1 MQAYDAKG
9 GFAILCIP
17 HGNTYNRFMHIQQL
31 RKVTAIGG
39 GHGLGRLMATLSF
52 LRQRLIG
59 IVATT
64 DNGGSTGL
72 LRDAH
77 QCIAWGDIRNC
88 LSQLANQPLAKEVLN
103 YRFNSD
109 SSLHGHNLGNLL
121 LYSLDELSARPLDG
135 IQLLSRLLKVEC
147 KVLPMS
153 ESPTDLVGA
162 SAEAFDCH
170 GELCIDELPHMP
182 KRLVLQPPV
191 NATPEALRHIEHS
204 DLIIIGPGSFLTSVL
219 PPLLVT
225 EITRAVAESPAKVIF
240 IDNLLA
246 EQSPAGKLSLEE
258 KLDWMNIHLQADVV
272 DLIISPHG
280 DGYAGPLPIIDGVIA
295 EPGMPHRHHSDSLLH
310 ALERAVEHL
319 KLV

>member
-1 MQAYDAKG
+1 MQ
-9 GFAILCIP
+9 L
-17 HGNTYNRFMHIQQL
+17 NQL

-52 LRQRLIG
+52 LRHRLIG

-64 DNGGSTGL
+64 DNGGATGL

-88 LSQLANQPLAKEVLN
+88 LSQLASQPLAKEVLN

-121 LYSLDELSARPLDG
+121 LYTFDELSARPIDG
-135 IQLLSRLLKVEC
+135 IQLLSRLLKVDSR
-147 KVLPMS
+147 VLPMS

-162 SAEAFDCH
+162 SDEAFDCH

-182 KRLVLQPPV
+182 KRLSLSPPV
-191 NATPEALRHIEHS
+191 AATPEALRHIRQS
-204 DLIIIGPGSFLTSVL
+204 DLIIIGPGSFLTSVM

-225 EITRAVAESPAKVIF
+225 QITRAVSESSAKVIF
-240 IDNLLA
+240 IDNLMA
-246 EQSPAGKLSLEE
+246 EQSAAGSLSLAE
-258 KLDWMNIHLQADVV
+258 KLDWMSDQLNTNLV
-272 DLIISPHG
+272 DLVITASPER
-280 DGYAGPLPIIDGVIA
+280 YSGPLPVISGVIS
-295 EPGMPHRHHSDSLLH
+295 EPGMPHRHENNSLLH
-310 ALERAVEHL
+310 ALNRALDTLQINTSVNTQN
-319 KLV
+319 

>member
-1 MQAYDAKG
+1 
-9 GFAILCIP
+9 
-17 HGNTYNRFMHIQQL
+17 MHIQHL

-64 DNGGSTGL
+64 DNGGATGI

-153 ESPTDLVGA
+153 ESPTDLIGA

-182 KRLVLQPPV
+182 KRLMLNPPV
-191 NATPEALRHIEHS
+191 HATPEALRHISGS
-204 DLIIIGPGSFLTSVL
+204 DLIIIGPGSFLTSVM

-225 EITRAVAESPAKVIF
+225 EITRAVAESNAKVIF
-240 IDNLLA
+240 IDNLMM
-246 EQSPAGKLSLEE
+246 EQSPAGKLTLDE
-258 KLDWMNIHLQADVV
+258 KLDWMGQHLQADVIDLVISQFGADYRGKLPVV
-272 DLIISPHG
+272 DGI
-280 DGYAGPLPIIDGVIA
+280 IA
-295 EPGMPHRHHSDSLLH
+295 EPGMPHRHQSDSLLH
-310 ALERAVEHL
+310 ALERAVE
-319 KLV
+319 KLGLV

>member
-1 MQAYDAKG
+1 
-9 GFAILCIP
+9 
-17 HGNTYNRFMHIQQL
+17 MHIKQL
-31 RKVTAIGG
+31 QKVTAIGG
-39 GHGLGRLMATLSF
+39 GHGLGRLMATLAF

-103 YRFNSD
+103 YRFNSE

-121 LYSLDELSARPLDG
+121 LYSLDDLSARPLDG

-162 SAEAFDCH
+162 SNEAFDCH
-170 GELCIDELPHMP
+170 GELSIDDLPQMP
-182 KRLVLQPPV
+182 KRLMLQPPV
-191 NATPEALRHIEHS
+191 KATPEVLRHIGRS
-204 DLIIIGPGSFLTSVL
+204 DLIIIGPGSFLTSVM
-219 PPLLVT
+219 PPLLVP
-225 EITRAVAESPAKVIF
+225 EISRAIVESPAKVIF

-246 EQSPAGKLSLEE
+246 EQSPAGKISLDE
-258 KLDWMNIHLQADVV
+258 KLTWMNRHLNAEVT
-272 DLIISPHG
+272 DLIISTHG
-280 DGYAGPLPIIDGVIA
+280 SGYSGSLPVISGTIA
-295 EPGMPHRHHSDSLLH
+295 EPGMPHRHQSDSLLH
-310 ALERAVEHL
+310 ALEGAVEQL
-319 KLV
+319 GLV